1 MISLI
6 VADESHTHV
15 VAALLAGLFE
25 DVEHNLSFEEIA
37 DMFADIDASDHHST
51 FLALNEDGDAVGVIT
66 VAECMSVSAGGHYGV
81 INELYV
87 VPDYRSEGVGKML
100 MDFAKEI
107 GEQRGWAR
115 IEVTTPGDEFDKTL
129 RFYEREGF
137 MKIGPRYKF
146 VFS

>member
-6 VADESHTHV
+6 VADESHTHI

-25 DVEHNLSFEEIA
+25 DVEHSLTFEDITEI
-37 DMFADIDASDHHST
+37 FADIDASDHHST
-51 FLALNEDGDAVGVIT
+51 LLALNEDGDAVGVIT
-66 VAECMSVSAGGHYGV
+66 VAECLSVSAGGRYGV

-87 VPDYRSEGVGKML
+87 VPDYRSAGVGKIL

-107 GEQRGWAR
+107 GGQRNWIR
-115 IEVTTPGDEFDKTL
+115 IEVTTPGDEFNKTL

-137 MKIGPRYKF
+137 VKIGPRYKF
-146 VFS
+146 VF

>member
-6 VADESHTHV
+6 VANESHTHIV
-15 VAALLAGLFE
+15 SALLAGLFE
-25 DVEHNLSFEEIA
+25 DVEHSLTFEDIV
-37 DMFADIDASDHHST
+37 DIFADIDASDHHST
-51 FLALNEDGDAVGVIT
+51 LLALNEDGDAVGVIT
-66 VAECMSVSAGGHYGV
+66 VAESSSLSAGGRYGV

-107 GEQRGWAR
+107 GQQQGWAR

-146 VFS
+146 MIE